1 MRFAIFGV
9 GAVGGYFG
17 ARLAQ
22 AGEDVVFVARGDTLN
37 ALRSEGL
44 RLASVSGDL
53 LLPSVNATDDTSQA
67 GVVDVVIVGVKTW
80 QVPEIAGAIQPL
92 LGEDTIVL
100 PLQNGV
106 EAATQLAEVLG
117 SEHVCCGLAK
127 IFSFLAGPGHIRHT
141 GIDPYIALGESDN
154 RRTDRLD
161 KLRQALQNAGIKAE
175 IPSDIMAALWQKFLF
190 VVSWGGI
197 GAVSRAPIGVIRT
210 LPQTRRL
217 LEQAMQEIFNVARA
231 RYVNLPEDIVAG
243 SMAFIDT
250 LPPAGTTSM
259 QRDIA
264 EGRPSEIDAWNGAV
278 VRFGDE
284 AGVDVTLHR
293 FIYDSLLPLELNAR
307 GEISLFGSGFNIF

>member
-1 MRFAIFGV
+1 MRFAIIGV

-22 AGEDVVFVARGDTLN
+22 AGEDVVFIARGDTLN
-37 ALRSEGL
+37 ALKSDGL
-44 RLASVSGDL
+44 RLDSLNGDFL
-53 LLPSVNATDDTSQA
+53 LSSVNAVDNTAQA
-67 GVVDVVIVGVKTW
+67 GMVDVVIVGVKTW
-80 QVPEIAGAIQPL
+80 QVPEVAGSIQPL

-106 EAATQLAEVLG
+106 EAATQLAEILG
-117 SEHVCCGLAK
+117 REYVCCGLAK

-141 GIDPYIALGESDN
+141 GIDPYIAFGECDN
-154 RRTDRLD
+154 RRSGRVK
-161 KLRQALQNAGIKAE
+161 KLQQVLQHAGINAE
-175 IPSDIMAALWQKFLF
+175 IPPDIMVALWEKFLF

-197 GAVSRAPIGVIRT
+197 GAISRAPIGAIRR
-210 LPQTRRL
+210 LPRTRRL
-217 LEQAMQEIFNVARA
+217 LEQAMHEVLNVARA
-231 RYVNLPEDIVAG
+231 RNVNLHEDVVDR

-250 LPPAGTTSM
+250 LPPVGTTSM

-284 AGVDVTLHR
+284 AGVNVALHR
-293 FIYDSLLPLELNAR
+293 FIFDCLQPLELNAR
-307 GEISLFGSGFNIF
+307 GEISFL

>member
-1 MRFAIFGV
+1 MRFAVVGV

-22 AGEDVVFVARGDTLN
+22 AGEDVVFIARGETLKV
-37 ALRSEGL
+37 LRSEGL
-44 RLASVSGDL
+44 RLDSMSGDL
-53 LLPSVNATDDTSQA
+53 LLPSVNAIDDTSQV
-67 GVVDVVIVGVKTW
+67 GLVDVVLVGVKTW
-80 QVPEIAGAIQPL
+80 QVPEVAGAIQPL

-106 EAATQLAEVLG
+106 EAATQLADVLG
-117 SEHVCCGLAK
+117 RNPVCCGLAK

-141 GIDPYIALGESDN
+141 GIDPYIAFGECDN
-154 RRTDRLD
+154 RRSGRVE
-161 KLRQALQNAGIKAE
+161 KLQQVFQNAGINAE
-175 IPSDIMAALWQKFLF
+175 IPPDIVVALWQKFLF

-197 GAVSRAPIGVIRT
+197 GAVSRVPIGAIRS

-217 LEQAMQEIFNVARA
+217 LEQAMHEIFNVARA
-231 RYVNLPEDIVAG
+231 RDINLPEDIVAR
-243 SMAFIDT
+243 SIEFIDT
-250 LPPAGTTSM
+250 LPPVGTTSM

-284 AGVDVTLHR
+284 AGVDVALHR
-293 FIYDSLLPLELNAR
+293 FIYDSLRPLELNAR
-307 GEISLFGSGFNIF
+307 GEISF

>member
-22 AGEDVVFVARGDTLN
+22 AGEDVVFIARGDTLK
-37 ALRSEGL
+37 ALQSEGL
-44 RLASVSGDL
+44 RLDSVSGDL
-53 LLPSVNATDDTSQA
+53 MLSSVNAIDDTSQG
-67 GVVDVVIVGVKTW
+67 GVVDVVLVGVKTW
-80 QVPEIAGAIQPL
+80 QVPEVAGAIQPL

-106 EAATQLAEVLG
+106 EATAQLAEVLG
-117 SEHVCCGLAK
+117 RDHVCCGLAK

-141 GIDPYIALGESDN
+141 GIDPYIAFGESDN
-154 RRTDRLD
+154 RRSERVK
-161 KLRQALQNAGIKAE
+161 KLQQVFQNAGINAE
-175 IPSDIMAALWQKFLF
+175 IPSDIMVALWEKFLF

-197 GAVSRAPIGVIRT
+197 GAISRAPIGAIRS
-210 LPQTRRL
+210 LPRTRRL
-217 LEQAMQEIFNVARA
+217 LEQAMLEIFNVARA
-231 RYVNLPEDIVAG
+231 RDVNLREDIVAR
-243 SMAFIDT
+243 SMGFIDT
-250 LPPAGTTSM
+250 LPPVGTTSM

-284 AGVDVTLHR
+284 AGVDVMLHK
-293 FIYDSLLPLELNAR
+293 FIYDSLRPLELNAR
-307 GEISLFGSGFNIF
+307 GEISFL

>member
-22 AGEDVVFVARGDTLN
+22 AGEDVVFIARGDTLK
-37 ALRSEGL
+37 ALQSEGL
-44 RLASVSGDL
+44 RLDSVSGDL
-53 LLPSVNATDDTSQA
+53 MLSSVNAIDDTSQG
-67 GVVDVVIVGVKTW
+67 GVVDVVLVGVKTW
-80 QVPEIAGAIQPL
+80 QVPEVAGAIQPL

-106 EAATQLAEVLG
+106 EATAQLAEVLG
-117 SEHVCCGLAK
+117 RDHVCCGLAK

-141 GIDPYIALGESDN
+141 GIDPYIAFGESDN
-154 RRTDRLD
+154 RRSGRVK
-161 KLRQALQNAGIKAE
+161 KLQQVFQNAGINAE
-175 IPSDIMAALWQKFLF
+175 IPSDIMVALWEKFLF

-197 GAVSRAPIGVIRT
+197 GAISRAPIGAIRS
-210 LPQTRRL
+210 LPRTRRL
-217 LEQAMQEIFNVARA
+217 LEQAMLEIFNVARA
-231 RYVNLPEDIVAG
+231 RDVNLREDIVAR
-243 SMAFIDT
+243 SMEFIDT
-250 LPPAGTTSM
+250 LPPVGTTSM

-284 AGVDVTLHR
+284 AGVDVMLHK
-293 FIYDSLLPLELNAR
+293 FIYDSLRPLELNAR
-307 GEISLFGSGFNIF
+307 GEISFL